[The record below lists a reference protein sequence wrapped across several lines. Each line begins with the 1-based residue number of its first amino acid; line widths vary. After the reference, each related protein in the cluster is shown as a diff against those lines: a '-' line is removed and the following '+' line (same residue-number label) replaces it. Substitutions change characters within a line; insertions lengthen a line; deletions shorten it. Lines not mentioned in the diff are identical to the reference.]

1 MGRGREGRGKKDER
15 PKRRKIQ
22 MKFRISFY
30 RHARFSGCFNGG
42 KSPDV
47 DEKDA
52 TCVQGMHSFCTGH
65 KTFLRCW
72 KGSETL
78 LRRLLHFRDE
88 LSFSSTIRNSRSTF
102 PDEFSRKRTI
112 PEEVFAGR
120 CTPSSSICMYVKRW
134 FVNFRAR
141 EKLVARRACNFSS
154 P

>member
-1 MGRGREGRGKKDER
+1 
-15 PKRRKIQ
+15 

-30 RHARFSGCFNGG
+30 RHARFSGWFNGG
-42 KSPDV
+42 KSPDG

-78 LRRLLHFRDE
+78 LPRLLHFRDE

-112 PEEVFAGR
+112 PEKVFAGQNR
-120 CTPSSSICMYVKRW
+120 SLHPVFVDLYQTLV
-134 FVNFRAR
+134 VNFSRAR